1 MSLAELS
8 ITQQD
13 LEQYPG
19 VSNLPDTPGLTGEEM
34 RAAFEQ
40 TGRELLV
47 PRYNSLIEALS
58 AMGDPVV
65 SESIKGLRL
74 DSLGQLEVS
83 FDGNQWQ
90 KVTSAPTADAEK
102 LGGQPPSYYATAEGL
117 AAAEEQAQQASD
129 GAAAAQQ
136 TADAA
141 MPKAGGQFTGEV
153 NAVNTSRSGLV
164 LRNCG
169 VWLSDAA
176 NQTASCD
183 LRFIRK

>member
-8 ITQQD
+8 ITQPD

-102 LGGQPPSYYATAEGL
+102 LGGQPPSYYATAAGL
-117 AAAEEQAQQASD
+117 QQ
-129 GAAAAQQ
+129 AQQ
-136 TADAA
+136 TADAAQSTAEAA